1 MTNWIDLDGA
11 HNVRDLGGL
20 PAAGGWSQPGVLLRS
35 DALDA
40 CTSGDV
46 DHLVD
51 SVGLAHVIDLRTKA
65 ERTERGRGLLGDS
78 KVRYTELSLIDEGQA
93 AQRNTNRTEAF
104 VAGQDPSRIMADSYV
119 QLLEM
124 SAGSFVTALER
135 IVAPGG
141 TPVLVHC
148 AAGKDRTGVMIALL
162 LDAAG
167 VDRGAIVADY
177 ADTHERMALV
187 VARLRAARD
196 FQKVA
201 AEIPAFVMEAR
212 PATMELFLQDLDDR
226 WKGASNFL
234 IESGASEATL
244 ESWRSLFVDSAG

>member
-1 MTNWIDLDGA
+1 MTMWIELDGA

-20 PAAGGWSQPGVLLRS
+20 RAAGGQTQRGVLLRS

-40 CTSGDV
+40 CSPADV
-46 DHLVD
+46 EQLVD
-51 SVGLAHVIDLRTKA
+51 SVGLAHVIDLRTQA

-93 AQRNTNRTEAF
+93 TQRNTTRAEAF
-104 VAGQDPSRIMADSYV
+104 AAGGDPSRIMADSYV

-124 SAGSFVTALER
+124 GGTPFVTAVDR

-141 TPVLVHC
+141 SPVLIHC

-167 VDRGAIVADY
+167 VDRDAIVADY
-177 ADTHERMALV
+177 AATHERMERV

-212 PATMELFLQDLDDR
+212 PATMELFLQDLDQR
-226 WKGASNFL
+226 WNGASNFL
-234 IESGASEATL
+234 MESGATAETL
-244 ESWRSLFVDSAG
+244 ERWRSLFVA

>member
-1 MTNWIDLDGA
+1 MTSWIDLDGA

-20 PAAGGWSQPGVLLRS
+20 PAAGGRTQPGVLLRS

-40 CTSGDV
+40 CTPADV
-46 DHLVD
+46 NQLVD
-51 SVGLAHVIDLRTKA
+51 SIGLAHVIDLRTKA

-93 AQRNTNRTEAF
+93 AQRNTNRADAF
-104 VAGQDPSRIMADSYV
+104 AAGEDPSRIMADSYV

-124 SAGSFVTALER
+124 GGGPFVTALER

-148 AAGKDRTGVMIALL
+148 AAGKDRTGVMIAVL

-167 VDRGAIVADY
+167 VDRDAIVADY
-177 ADTHERMALV
+177 AATHERMAPI

-212 PATMELFLQDLDDR
+212 SATMELFLQDLDDR

-234 IESGASEATL
+234 TETGASADTL
-244 ESWRSLFVDSAG
+244 EAWRSLFVV